1 MITRT
6 SGKLLYKYIFYI
18 MTSQLCTYILGKVSK
33 LKSQGQKGEDTF
45 GNQYKSIDEM
55 WKRELKPDQ
64 AELQCEGMDIKGRV
78 GDEQAWYKKQIQYWD
93 VRHAS

>member
-33 LKSQGQKGEDTF
+33 LKSQGQKGEDT
-45 GNQYKSIDEM
+45 
-55 WKRELKPDQ
+55 
-64 AELQCEGMDIKGRV
+64 EGTDISFRSTYIPQSG
-78 GDEQAWYKKQIQYWD
+78 
-93 VRHAS
+93 S